1 MTETRRPAHADP
13 SRPANAPPA
22 VGPAIGS
29 REVGTAIGSPE
40 VGTAASRDRRAVPAL
55 HDAAERLALVLVEN
69 GMQRMAA
76 RVFCAVLFAEQ
87 ETVTAGD
94 IAERLDV
101 SAGAV
106 SGAIKT
112 LITVGLIE
120 RVPAPGSR
128 RDHFRF
134 QSDAWATLLAS
145 KNQVLTVMR
154 AAADE
159 GIAAAGVDSPAG
171 ERLAEMR
178 DFHSYMLEETDLMLQ
193 RWHAYRQRPRI

>member
-1 MTETRRPAHADP
+1 MTETRRPAHAETSAPVATREARVP
-13 SRPANAPPA
+13 S
-22 VGPAIGS
+22 
-29 REVGTAIGSPE
+29 
-40 VGTAASRDRRAVPAL
+40 L
-55 HDAAERLALVLVEN
+55 HDAAERLALVFVEN

-76 RVFCAVLFAEQ
+76 RVFCAVLFAEKA
-87 ETVTAGD
+87 TVTAGD

-112 LITVGLIE
+112 LTTVGLIE

-134 QSDAWATLLAS
+134 RADAWATLLTS
-145 KNQVLTVMR
+145 KNHVLTVMR
-154 AAADE
+154 EAADE
-159 GIAAAGVDSPAG
+159 GIAVAGADSPAG

-178 DFHSYMLEETDLMLQ
+178 DFYTYMLRETELMLE
-193 RWHAYRQRPRI
+193 RWHAYERRGQA